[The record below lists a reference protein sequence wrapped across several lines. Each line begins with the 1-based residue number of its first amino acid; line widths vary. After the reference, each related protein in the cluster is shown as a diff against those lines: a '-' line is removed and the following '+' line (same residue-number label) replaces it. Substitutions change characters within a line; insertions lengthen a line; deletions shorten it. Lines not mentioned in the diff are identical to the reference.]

1 MDLHS
6 AAIKRGR
13 GRQGCRQELRERR
26 ELRWKDAC
34 CLDLDGDVP
43 VDDGGG
49 EEPAKARGKKS
60 GALDSVK
67 PMTPYVSLA
76 QGTHGPNSSKWEGYT
91 SSVVAL
97 SPSPSWLRLALA
109 SPLDPSSISAIGFHP
124 RLRSRTPWR
133 RGGCGAW
140 RTPSTGCSCGG
151 RRPTGSPS
159 CRGHPTGCR
168 RCRGRSGWP
177 TSSAR
182 PYTPRGV
189 PRR

>member
-49 EEPAKARGKKS
+49 EEPAKAWGKKS

-76 QGTHGPNSSKWEGYT
+76 HGTHGPNSSKWEGYT
-91 SSVVAL
+91 SSVVAQL

-109 SPLDPSSISAIGFHP
+109 SPLDLSITAIEIHP
-124 RLRSRTPWR
+124 RLRSRKPWLASSR
-133 RGGCGAW
+133 RE
-140 RTPSTGCSCGG
+140 P
-151 RRPTGSPS
+151 
-159 CRGHPTGCR
+159 
-168 RCRGRSGWP
+168 
-177 TSSAR
+177 
-182 PYTPRGV
+182 
-189 PRR
+189 